1 MVAMGSVAN
10 DHNGMLRLGREYRRD
25 YCCFMERTNL
35 HLSEG
40 YVIARGFLE
49 KSSGE
54 SQEQIICGGIERPGR
69 GPVGVGR

>member
-1 MVAMGSVAN
+1 
-10 DHNGMLRLGREYRRD
+10 
-25 YCCFMERTNL
+25 MERTNL

-54 SQEQIICGGIERPGR
+54 SEGQIICGGIERPGR
-69 GPVGVGR
+69 CFIGGGSVLAANSWGNWEEKV